1 MNGALYL
8 VGRFEHAKPFS
19 PKYILTD
26 IEHKK
31 LFYDCKTSLQE
42 VVQGH
47 YEEEL
52 NYRLIS
58 EEGPDHDKRFSVE
71 ARIGERVIGTGIGHT
86 KKAAEQ
92 EAAYQA
98 LLLLKPVQKK

>member
-1 MNGALYL
+1 M
-8 VGRFEHAKPFS
+8 
-19 PKYILTD
+19 
-26 IEHKK
+26 
-31 LFYDCKTSLQE
+31 
-42 VVQGH
+42 QGH

-86 KKAAEQ
+86 KEGCRAGSCLSGTAVFKTGPEKIMQ
-92 EAAYQA
+92 ETE
-98 LLLLKPVQKK
+98 L